1 MRPYGLT
8 ERQGRILAEAAQG
21 SRVAVEE
28 LAAKFGVTPQ
38 TVRKD
43 LNYLSARGLIA
54 RVHGGATAANSVS
67 NTGYEERRG
76 EAFLPK
82 QAIARVAAELI
93 PDNSSLIINIGTT
106 TELVARALYSRLDL
120 VVVTNNINVV
130 NILSGS
136 PRKEIR
142 LAGGV
147 VRQTDGAIVGEATV
161 EFMNQFKVD
170 NAIIGASALDED
182 GAVLDFDDRE
192 VAVARAIIQNARRT
206 ILVAHRAKFGR
217 TAPVRICDIGRLSY
231 FVTDQMPPA
240 PFVRACEAGGCRII
254 VADDRHQGPGQR

>member
-1 MRPYGLT
+1 MQPFGLSA
-8 ERQGRILAEAAQG
+8 RQNQILAEAARG

-43 LNYLSARGLIA
+43 LNYLSARGLLS
-54 RVHGGATAANSVS
+54 RVHGGATAANTVS
-67 NTGYEERRG
+67 NVGYEERRHQ
-76 EAFLPK
+76 AFDAK
-82 QAIARVAAELI
+82 QAIAQVAAKLV
-93 PDNSSLIINIGTT
+93 PDHSSLIINIGTT
-106 TELVARALYSRLDL
+106 TELVARALYNRTDL

-147 VRQTDGAIVGEATV
+147 VRQSDGAIVGEATV
-161 EFMNQFKVD
+161 DFINQFKVD
-170 NAIIGASALDED
+170 TAIIGASALDED

-192 VAVARAIIQNARRT
+192 VAVARAIIQNARQT
-206 ILVAHRAKFGR
+206 ILVAHREKFDKN
-217 TAPVRICDIGRLSY
+217 APVRICDVGRLDY
-231 FVTDQMPPA
+231 FVTDQPPPA
-240 PFVRACEAGGCRII
+240 GFARACEAGGCRII
-254 VADDRHQGPGQR
+254 VAGEDGAGDGAV